1 MRNTRPKV
9 VVGVDLGAT
18 RTKMA
23 LIDPRA
29 PKVRIAQ
36 LSRPTLSASS
46 QHRTD
51 HALVERLSAQVRALL
66 DRAPQVKA
74 SALGVGFC
82 GIVDADRGVVLQTT
96 DTLKGVRN
104 LGLADALQEALGL
117 PCRIDND
124 ANVATLAEGTLGHG
138 AKANSFAMFT
148 LGTGVGGGMMVQGA
162 LLRGAGFMAGN
173 LGHIKVRRQGRK
185 CACGARGCLEAYAS
199 AWAWRRA
206 VTRYAP
212 LRGADAK
219 RIFEAARAQDPFAL
233 RLVNEAAEA
242 LGSAMS
248 SLAVTTNPEVI
259 AVGGGLSRGWSQ
271 LHAGVQDSF
280 VAGSLDPAITS
291 TRIVKAQLGPHAG
304 VLGAALLASL

>member
-1 MRNTRPKV
+1 M
-9 VVGVDLGAT
+9 GVDVGAT

-29 PKVRIAQ
+29 PEVPIAQ
-36 LSRPTLSASS
+36 LSRSTLPSS
-46 QHRTD
+46 VSRQHAAQ
-51 HALVERLSAQVRALL
+51 ALVLQLSAQVRALL
-66 DRAPQVKA
+66 KRAPRA
-74 SALGVGFC
+74 RPRAIGVGFC

-96 DTLKGVRN
+96 ETLAGVRDF
-104 LGLADALQEALGL
+104 GLAKALEESLGL

-138 AKANSFAMFT
+138 ANSKSFAMFT
-148 LGTGVGGGMMVQGA
+148 LGTGVGGGVMVQGA

-185 CACGARGCLEAYAS
+185 CACGALGCLEAYAS

-206 VTRYAP
+206 VSRYAP

-219 RIFEAARAQDPFAL
+219 RVFEAARAQDPFAQK
-233 RLVNEAAEA
+233 LVSGAAEA

-259 AVGGGLSRGWSQ
+259 AVGGGLSRGWAQ
-271 LHAGVQDSF
+271 LRAGVQRGF
-280 VAGSLDPAITS
+280 IAGSLDPAVRS
-291 TRIVKAQLGPHAG
+291 TRIIKAKLGPRAG
-304 VLGAALLASL
+304 VLGAALLANL